1 MKINFKLITRS
12 LNKGKSQTA
21 LNIIGLAIGF
31 ACTLAIIVWV
41 RNELSYDKHL
51 PDADRI
57 YRLTFETNL
66 NGTRLHFARCWE
78 SFISRMPEEFP
89 QIEELVRL
97 APYRHTALKVDE
109 NKFYSDRVFATDS
122 NFFKVFAL
130 NLIYGDNEKALKR
143 PFSAVISLSL
153 AQKCF
158 GKNNPIG
165 KTILISGEYYDKMPA
180 FTITGVMKDSPVNS
194 HVHFDILTSFEK
206 PEEDPGWAYIYLLI
220 RKGSYKEDIIKGI
233 PPFIKKLSGANVKM
247 EFKPFLQKITDI
259 HLFSDKDREIEQ
271 NGSITS
277 VYLFI
282 VIALVLLTVSWINYY
297 NLNKARILG
306 LQKPVHIQLL
316 MGSDKWLLIAQ
327 SLLESTLNV
336 LLALILTGFILDL
349 ISQLA
354 GTWFGY
360 QILKAGFSDIVKVW
374 PYIAAIIVI
383 SVFSGSLPLILY
395 ILPNRKS
402 ISGFKKISHA
412 SSRMFS
418 SYGLLMIL
426 QFSLSIV
433 LMIATITIYNQK
445 KLILSNSLG
454 KQTSDIMVFKRQNWE
469 IRTKYNSLRTRA
481 LQDPL
486 IKGFTASMEEPSGE
500 TLDAFGVESS
510 AIDETHKDKQLYVLP
525 VEDNFLAF
533 FDIPLVTGRNFS
545 PYNPDRK
552 GEDYILNEAA
562 LKELNWTAEEA
573 IGRPLKIKFD
583 SPGIFYGGTVV
594 GDVRDLNITSMKQEI
609 KPYVL
614 FQKPIFYLCFLVQ
627 VDSVRKQEAISNL
640 KNIWDQELPNYPFQY
655 EILNDLYNS
664 TYKKEF
670 TQSKLTALF
679 SLLAVII
686 ICLGLYSVTSM
697 LIVQRTKEIGIRKVT
712 GARVA
717 NVILMLNH
725 NFIIWFATAFLI
737 SCPVSWYAMHLW
749 LQNFAYKTEMKWWV
763 FVSAGAIVMIVSLAT
778 VSFQTWRAAT
788 KNPVEALRYE

>member
-12 LNKGKSQTA
+12 LINGKSQTA
-21 LNIIGLAIGF
+21 FNIMGLAIGF
-31 ACTLAIIVWV
+31 ACTLAIIAWV
-41 RNELSYDKHL
+41 KNELSFDKHL
-51 PDADRI
+51 PDASRT

-66 NGTRLHFARCWE
+66 NGSRLHFARCWE
-78 SFISRMPEEFP
+78 SFVSRMPEEFP
-89 QIEELVRL
+89 QIEEMVRL
-97 APYRHTALKVDE
+97 APYRHTALKVAE

-130 NLIYGDNEKALKR
+130 DLIYGDSEKALKR

-158 GKNNPIG
+158 GKNNPVG
-165 KTILISGEYYDKMPA
+165 QTILISGEYYDKMPA

-206 PEEDPGWAYIYLLI
+206 PEEDPGWAYVYLLI
-220 RKGSYKEDIIKGI
+220 RKGSAAGEIIRGI
-233 PPFIKKLSGANVKM
+233 PPFIKKLAGNNVQM

-282 VIALVLLTVSWINYY
+282 VISLVLLTVSWINYY

-316 MGSDKWLLIAQ
+316 MGSDKWLLVVQ
-327 SLLESTLNV
+327 SLLESAVNV
-336 LLALILTGFILDL
+336 LLALILTVFVLDL
-349 ISQLA
+349 INQLA

-360 QILKAGFSDIVKVW
+360 HILKEGFSDIIKVW
-374 PYIAAIIVI
+374 PFIAIVI
-383 SVFSGSLPLILY
+383 MISVIAGSLPLILY

-402 ISGFKKISHA
+402 ISGFRKISHA
-412 SSRMFS
+412 SSGRFS

-433 LMIATITIYNQK
+433 LMVATITIYNQK

-454 KQTSDIMVFKRQNWE
+454 KQPSDILVFKRQNWE
-469 IRTKYNSLRTRA
+469 IRSKYNSIRTRA

-500 TLDAFGVESS
+500 TVDALGVESS
-510 AIDETHKDKQLYVLP
+510 AIDKTLKDKQLYVLS
-525 VEDNFLAF
+525 VEDNFLSF

-573 IGRPLKIKFD
+573 IGRPFKIKFD
-583 SPGIFYGGTVV
+583 SPDIFFGGTVV
-594 GDVRDLNITSMKQEI
+594 GVVKDFNITTLKQEI

-627 VDSVRKQEAISNL
+627 VDSARKQEAILNL

-655 EILNDLYNS
+655 EFLSDLYNS
-664 TYKKEF
+664 AYQKEF
-670 TQSKLTALF
+670 TQARLTAFF
-679 SLLAVII
+679 SLLAIII
-686 ICLGLYSVTSM
+686 ICLGLYSVTSV
-697 LIVQRTKEIGIRKVT
+697 LVVQRTKEIGIRKVT
-712 GARVA
+712 GARAVD
-717 NVILMLNH
+717 VILLLNS
-725 NFIIWFATAFLI
+725 NFTIWFVTAFMI
-737 SCPVSWYAMHLW
+737 GCPVAWYGMHLW
-749 LQNFAYKTEMKWWV
+749 LQNFAYKTELKWWIFGV
-763 FVSAGAIVMIVSLAT
+763 AGALVMIISLAT
-778 VSFQTWRAAT
+778 VSYQTWRASA
-788 KNPVEALRYE
+788 KNPVDALRYE

>member
-12 LNKGKSQTA
+12 LINGKSLTA
-21 LNIIGLAIGF
+21 LNIVGLAIGF
-31 ACTLAIIVWV
+31 ACTLAIIVWIKY
-41 RNELSYDKHL
+41 ELSFDKNL
-51 PDADRI
+51 PEASRI

-78 SFISRMPEEFP
+78 SFIARMPEEFP
-89 QIEELVRL
+89 QIEEMVRL
-97 APYRHTALKVDE
+97 APYRHTALKVAE

-130 NLIYGDNEKALKR
+130 DVIYGDSEKALKR

-158 GKNNPIG
+158 GKNNPVG
-165 KTILISGEYYDKMPA
+165 QTILISGEYYDKMPA

-220 RKGSYKEDIIKGI
+220 RKGSDKEEIIRGI
-233 PPFIKKLSGANVKM
+233 PPFIKKLAGNNVQM

-282 VIALVLLTVSWINYY
+282 VIALVLLTVSWINFY

-316 MGSDKWLLIAQ
+316 MGSDKWLLVAQ
-327 SLLESTLNV
+327 SLLESALNV
-336 LLALILTGFILDL
+336 LLALILTGFVLDL
-349 ISQLA
+349 INQLA
-354 GTWFGY
+354 GTWFSY
-360 QILKAGFSDIVKVW
+360 HILKEGFSDILKVW
-374 PYIAAIIVI
+374 PIIAIVIVI
-383 SVFSGSLPLILY
+383 SVIVGSLPLIVY

-402 ISGFKKISHA
+402 ISGFKKISYA
-412 SSRMFS
+412 SSGKFS

-426 QFSLSIV
+426 QFLLSIV
-433 LMIATITIYNQK
+433 LMVATITIYKQK

-454 KQTSDIMVFKRQNWE
+454 KQPSDILVFKRQNWE
-469 IRTKYNSLRTRA
+469 IRSKYNSIRTRA

-500 TLDAFGVESS
+500 TVDALGVESS
-510 AIDETHKDKQLYVLP
+510 AIDETLKDKQLYVLS
-525 VEDNFLAF
+525 VEDNFLTF
-533 FDIPLVTGRNFS
+533 FNIPLVTGRNFS

-573 IGRPLKIKFD
+573 IGRPFKIKFD
-583 SPGIFYGGTVV
+583 SPDIFFGGTVV
-594 GDVRDLNITSMKQEI
+594 GVVRDFNITTMKQEI

-627 VDSVRKQEAISNL
+627 VDSARKQEAILNL
-640 KNIWDQELPNYPFQY
+640 KNIWDQELPNYPFQF
-655 EILNDLYNS
+655 EFLNNLYNS
-664 TYKKEF
+664 AYQKEF
-670 TQSKLTALF
+670 TQAKLTGFF
-679 SLLAVII
+679 SLLAIII
-686 ICLGLYSVTSM
+686 ICLGLYSVTSV
-697 LIVQRTKEIGIRKVT
+697 IVVQRTKEIGIRKVT
-712 GARVA
+712 GAKVA
-717 NVILMLNH
+717 DVMFMLNS
-725 NFIIWFATAFLI
+725 NFTIWFAISFLI
-737 SCPVSWYAMHLW
+737 GCPVAWYAMHLW
-749 LQNFAYKTEMKWWV
+749 LQNFAYKTELKWWV
-763 FVSAGAIVMIVSLAT
+763 FAAAGILVMIVSLVT
-778 VSFQTWRAAT
+778 VNYQTWRAST

>member
-1 MKINFKLITRS
+1 
-12 LNKGKSQTA
+12 
-21 LNIIGLAIGF
+21 
-31 ACTLAIIVWV
+31 
-41 RNELSYDKHL
+41 
-51 PDADRI
+51 
-57 YRLTFETNL
+57 
-66 NGTRLHFARCWE
+66 
-78 SFISRMPEEFP
+78 
-89 QIEELVRL
+89 
-97 APYRHTALKVDE
+97 
-109 NKFYSDRVFATDS
+109 
-122 NFFKVFAL
+122 
-130 NLIYGDNEKALKR
+130 
-143 PFSAVISLSL
+143 
-153 AQKCF
+153 
-158 GKNNPIG
+158 
-165 KTILISGEYYDKMPA
+165 
-180 FTITGVMKDSPVNS
+180 
-194 HVHFDILTSFEK
+194 
-206 PEEDPGWAYIYLLI
+206 
-220 RKGSYKEDIIKGI
+220 
-233 PPFIKKLSGANVKM
+233 
-247 EFKPFLQKITDI
+247 
-259 HLFSDKDREIEQ
+259 
-271 NGSITS
+271 
-277 VYLFI
+277 
-282 VIALVLLTVSWINYY
+282 
-297 NLNKARILG
+297 
-306 LQKPVHIQLL
+306 
-316 MGSDKWLLIAQ
+316 
-327 SLLESTLNV
+327 
-336 LLALILTGFILDL
+336 
-349 ISQLA
+349 
-354 GTWFGY
+354 
-360 QILKAGFSDIVKVW
+360 
-374 PYIAAIIVI
+374 
-383 SVFSGSLPLILY
+383 
-395 ILPNRKS
+395 
-402 ISGFKKISHA
+402 
-412 SSRMFS
+412 
-418 SYGLLMIL
+418 
-426 QFSLSIV
+426 
-433 LMIATITIYNQK
+433 
-445 KLILSNSLG
+445 
-454 KQTSDIMVFKRQNWE
+454 
-469 IRTKYNSLRTRA
+469 
-481 LQDPL
+481 
-486 IKGFTASMEEPSGE
+486 MEEPSGE

-594 GDVRDLNITSMKQEI
+594 GVVRDFNITSMKQEI

-655 EILNDLYNS
+655 EFLNDLYNS